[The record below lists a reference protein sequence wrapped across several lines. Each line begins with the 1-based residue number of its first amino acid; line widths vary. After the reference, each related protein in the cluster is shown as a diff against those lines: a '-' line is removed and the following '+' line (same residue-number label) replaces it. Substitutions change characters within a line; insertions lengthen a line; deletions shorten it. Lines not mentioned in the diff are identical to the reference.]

1 MALIKE
7 NKMRKTLIGTLIACS
22 LALATPAHAQ
32 WWGGGFGPGWGY
44 GGWGGYGYGGWG
56 YGAGMMGAAAGGALL
71 GGIIGGAIANAN
83 RPVVYA
89 APPPVVVQPAP
100 VVVEQ
105 RPVVVRRQC
114 QIVQE
119 WDAFQGYVYR
129 KVCL

>member
-1 MALIKE
+1 
-7 NKMRKTLIGTLIACS
+7 MRKTIIGTLVAAS
-22 LALATPAHAQ
+22 LLVSAPAHAQ

-56 YGAGMMGAAAGGALL
+56 YGGAMVGAAAGGALL

-89 APPPVVVQPAP
+89 APPPVVVQQPAP
-100 VVVEQ
+100 VVVEEPA
-105 RPVVVRRQC
+105 PVVVVKRKC
-114 QIVQE
+114 QIMQE